1 MKTKFIAVLSAIAL
15 FTSCQ
20 KDVIPELTQNTSTTS
35 NRIVTNELA
44 TNCKACEYYP
54 ICAGS
59 VYNYSANGGSLFIS
73 TTIGKPSS
81 YTVEF
86 ISDTSING
94 DMYKKMKVANGQ
106 VAMYDCT
113 DGVTT
118 ELVPFINPTNQT
130 GGIIKT
136 TILKANE
143 PVGAIWRDTL
153 SLSNTLNEFYE
164 YTILEK
170 GTSRAVAGVIYDD
183 IIKLKKNTF
192 IQNNGVTTLTN
203 DYLLLYYARR
213 FGLIETK
220 SINTVGQGAINYH
233 SILTSAIIPQ

>member
-1 MKTKFIAVLSAIAL
+1 MKTKLIAALSAIVL

-20 KDVIPELTQNTSTTS
+20 KDVIPELLQNT
-35 NRIVTNELA
+35 NARIVTNELT

-59 VYNYSANGGSLFIS
+59 VYNYSANGGSLFTS
-73 TTIGKPSS
+73 LTVGKPSS
-81 YTVEF
+81 YTVQF
-86 ISDTSING
+86 ISDTTING
-94 DMYKKMKVANGQ
+94 TIYKKMKVANNQ
-106 VAMYDCT
+106 TALYDCEN
-113 DGVTT
+113 GVTT
-118 ELVPFINPTNQT
+118 ELVPYINPINQT
-130 GGIIKT
+130 QEIIKT

-143 PVGAIWRDTL
+143 NVGAMWRDTL
-153 SLSNTLNEFYE
+153 QISNTLSEFYE

-183 IIKLKKNTF
+183 IIKLKKNNY

-203 DYLLLYYARR
+203 DYLILYYAKG

-233 SILTSAIIPQ
+233 SILTSAMIP

>member
-1 MKTKFIAVLSAIAL
+1 MITKFIAAFAAVAL

-20 KDVIPELTQNTSTTS
+20 KDVIPELKENTITPS
-35 NRIVTNELA
+35 NRIATNELT

-59 VYNYSANGGSLFIS
+59 VYNYSANGGSLFTS
-73 TTIGKPSS
+73 LTIGKPSS
-81 YTVEF
+81 YTVQF

-94 DMYKKMKVANGQ
+94 NIYKKMKVANNQ
-106 VAMYDCT
+106 IAMYDCA

-118 ELVPFINPTNQT
+118 ELVSYINPTSQAPE
-130 GGIIKT
+130 IIKT

-143 PVGAIWRDTL
+143 PVGAMWRDTL
-153 SLSNTLNEFYE
+153 SISNTLSEFYE
-164 YTILEK
+164 YIILEK

-183 IIKLKKNTF
+183 IIKLKKNVY

-203 DYLLLYYARR
+203 DFLLLYYARG

-233 SILTSAIIPQ
+233 SILTSAIIP

>member
-1 MKTKFIAVLSAIAL
+1 MKTKFIAALVIVAL

-20 KDVIPELTQNTSTTS
+20 KDVIPKLIENTNTTN
-35 NRIVTNELA
+35 NRIVTNELT

-59 VYNYSANGGSLFIS
+59 IYNYSANGGSLFIS

-94 DMYKKMKVANGQ
+94 EVYKKMKVANNQ
-106 VAMYDCT
+106 IALYDCT
-113 DGVTT
+113 NGVTT
-118 ELVPFINPTNQT
+118 ELVPYINPTNQAA
-130 GGIIKT
+130 GIIKT

-143 PVGAIWRDTL
+143 AVGAIWRDTTNI
-153 SLSNTLNEFYE
+153 SNTQSEFYE

-183 IIKLKKNTF
+183 IIKLKKNIY

-203 DYLLLYYARR
+203 DYLLLYYARG

-233 SILTSAIIPQ
+233 SILTSAIIP

>member
-1 MKTKFIAVLSAIAL
+1 MKTQFIAALVIVAL

-20 KDVIPELTQNTSTTS
+20 KDVIPKLIENTNTTN
-35 NRIVTNELA
+35 NRIVTNELT

-59 VYNYSANGGSLFIS
+59 IYNYSANGGSLFIS

-94 DMYKKMKVANGQ
+94 EVYKKMKVANNQ
-106 VAMYDCT
+106 IALYDCT
-113 DGVTT
+113 NGVTT
-118 ELVPFINPTNQT
+118 ELVPYINPTNQAA
-130 GGIIKT
+130 GIIKT

-143 PVGAIWRDTL
+143 AVGAIWRDTTNI
-153 SLSNTLNEFYE
+153 SNTQSEFYE

-183 IIKLKKNTF
+183 IIKLKKNIY

-203 DYLLLYYARR
+203 DYLLLYYARG

-233 SILTSAIIPQ
+233 SILTSAIIP

>member
-1 MKTKFIAVLSAIAL
+1 MITKLIAAIAAVAL

-20 KDVIPELTQNTSTTS
+20 KDVIPELIENTTS
-35 NRIVTNELA
+35 NRIVTNELT

-59 VYNYSANGGSLFIS
+59 VYNYSANGGSLFTS
-73 TTIGKPSS
+73 LTIGKPSS

-86 ISDTSING
+86 LSDTTVNG
-94 DMYKKMKVANGQ
+94 NIYKKMKVANGQ
-106 VAMYDCT
+106 IAMYDCA

-118 ELVPFINPTNQT
+118 ELVSYINPTSQT
-130 GGIIKT
+130 SEIIKT

-143 PVGAIWRDTL
+143 VVGAMWRDTL
-153 SLSNTLNEFYE
+153 HLSNTLNEFYE

-183 IIKLKKNTF
+183 IIKLKKNVYT
-192 IQNNGVTTLTN
+192 QNNGVTMLTN
-203 DYLLLYYARR
+203 DYLLLYYARG

-233 SILTSAIIPQ
+233 SILTSAIIP